1 MNVMI
6 ITKQISRTDTED
18 IFLKKKKQHNP
29 TLGYIHIVENV
40 SVQAQNPALRN
51 PLSMGN
57 HHTKTVDRNTREKKQ
72 WRHGALRRQMKRWQ
86 QYTFIGQ

>member
-57 HHTKTVDRNTREKKQ
+57 HQTKTVDRNAREKKQ
-72 WRHGALRRQMKRWQ
+72 WSCQAISKQ
-86 QYTFIGQ
+86 QIKWLQ

>member
-29 TLGYIHIVENV
+29 TLGYIHLVENV
-40 SVQAQNPALRN
+40 SV
-51 PLSMGN
+51 
-57 HHTKTVDRNTREKKQ
+57 
-72 WRHGALRRQMKRWQ
+72 
-86 QYTFIGQ
+86 